1 MLKHLF
7 TSNRRRRREP
17 RPVRHQPDTM
27 PRIRWNA

>member
-1 MLKHLF
+1 MLKHF
-7 TSNRRRRREP
+7 FNSNRRREP

>member
-7 TSNRRRRREP
+7 TSNRHRSEP